1 MRRISIEWD
10 EDSIDHI
17 WKHHVEPEEVEE
29 TLEGRH
35 FFRRGRGRTYYVL
48 GRSESGRYLFVV
60 LSRKPSSNYRVVTAR
75 DMTTAERQW
84 FRKRVK

>member
-10 EDSIDHI
+10 EDSTDHI
-17 WKHHVEPEEVEE
+17 WNHQVEPEEVEE

-35 FFRRGRGRTYYVL
+35 VFRRGRGGTYYVL
-48 GRSESGRYLFVV
+48 GRSDSGRYLFVV
-60 LSRKPSSNYRVVTAR
+60 LARKPSGNYRVVTTR

-84 FRKRVK
+84 FRKRGK

>member
-17 WKHHVEPEEVEE
+17 WKHQVDPEEVDE
-29 TLEGRH
+29 TIENRH
-35 FFRRGRGRTYYVL
+35 VFRRGRGRRYYVL
-48 GRSESGRYLFVV
+48 GRSHSGRYLFIV
-60 LSRKPSSNYRVVTAR
+60 LARKPTGNYRVITTR

-84 FRKRVK
+84 LRKKMK

>member
-1 MRRISIEWD
+1 MRRISIDWD

-29 TLEGRH
+29 TLGGRY
-35 FFRRGRGRTYYVL
+35 FFRRGRERTYYVL

-60 LSRKPSSNYRVVTAR
+60 LSRKPSGNYRVVTTR
-75 DMTTAERQW
+75 DMTAAERQW

>member
-1 MRRISIEWD
+1 MPKISIEWD

-29 TLEGRH
+29 TIEARH
-35 FFRRGRGRTYYVL
+35 VFRRGRGGTHYVL
-48 GRSESGRYLFVV
+48 GRNESGRYLFIV
-60 LSRKPSSNYRVVTAR
+60 LARKPSRNYRVITAR

-84 FRKRVK
+84 FRKKV

>member
-29 TLEGRH
+29 TLDGRH
-35 FFRRGRGRTYYVL
+35 FFRGGRGRTYYVL

-60 LSRKPSSNYRVVTAR
+60 LSRKPSSNYRVVTTR